1 MDTIQDFSLEVIR
14 WLQGEYTH
22 LAAFLRIVSDLG
34 RFEFYL
40 AVVPLIYWCVHKA
53 LGKELA
59 YLLAVANAVLLL
71 AKQAIR
77 APRPFWLDDTLALS
91 SESGFGTPS
100 GHVQIATVIYLYVA
114 AVVRQ
119 RRAWVLAFLA
129 IGLMGFSRVFLGMHF
144 LHDVFAGFLVGV
156 LILFAC
162 WAWRANFRQQFRN
175 RILGQR
181 LLVVMVV
188 PIFFLTLYVVL
199 MIVLSNIALEVA
211 WDAHAIAAEADTREE
226 MTAALG
232 ILLGLGVGFILE
244 ASRVHFMVAG
254 SLSRRLLR
262 YLFGMLVT
270 VAIWRGLAMVFPQ
283 DPAWL
288 GLPLRLLRYTL
299 AGLWVSYYGPYLFVR
314 LGLADASPEPD
325 VQLTISDGSFTRP

>member
-1 MDTIQDFSLEVIR
+1 MDTIHDLSLQAIR
-14 WLQGEYTH
+14 WLQAEYTH
-22 LAAFLRIVSDLG
+22 LAAFLRIVSHLG

-59 YLLAVANAVLLL
+59 YVLAVANAVLLV

-77 APRPFWLDDTLALS
+77 GPRPFWLDESLALS
-91 SESGFGTPS
+91 NESGFGAPS

-119 RRAWVLAFLA
+119 RRVWLLAFLA

-144 LHDVFAGFLVGV
+144 VHDALAGFLVGV

-162 WAWRANFRQQFRN
+162 WAWRANFHKQFGN

-181 LLVVMVV
+181 LLVVVLV
-188 PIFFLTLYVVL
+188 PLFFLGLYIGL
-199 MIVLSNIALEVA
+199 MTFLNTVPLEVA
-211 WDAHAIAAEADTREE
+211 WDGHASAAQTDTRED

-254 SLSRRLLR
+254 SIPRRILR

-270 VAIWRGLAMVFPQ
+270 LAIWRGLDMVFPQ
-283 DPAWL
+283 DPVWL
-288 GLPLRLLRYTL
+288 GLPLRLLRYLL
-299 AGLWVSYYGPYLFVR
+299 AGLWVAYYGPYLFVR

-325 VQLTISDGSFTRP
+325 VQLTISDKRFMRP